1 MVDKI
6 GVEAAAF
13 NLFRGEAAGELMN
26 DCGHHFDMRQ
36 FLCTDIGQDP
46 LDLRIRHAVTL
57 LKVAGRGAEFSVRT
71 ADLGDNKFC
80 ERRVGIFNLNRILQF
95 LFI

>member
-1 MVDKI
+1 
-6 GVEAAAF
+6 
-13 NLFRGEAAGELMN
+13 
-26 DCGHHFDMRQ
+26 MRQ